1 MKLKLVVF
9 LLIVAAC
16 VVGYMTMTGGE
27 NKHEIEYSEVVSGPL
42 TFAVETLGTLEPLSE
57 VIVSCEATGKIV
69 EILRDFDDPVEK
81 DEIICRIDPELVDAQ
96 HAQSV
101 AALATAESAVADA
114 KIACEEQL
122 SLLPVLTERAA
133 QELESAKSALE
144 MAEFNFQRLDDLFNR
159 KQAPKAEWL
168 ATKTA
173 FDQAKA
179 AVKIAQTAL
188 QQAQNNE
195 RFMPPRLD
203 QALVKAKSDKA
214 RAQAQFDTTKAQ
226 VEKCVIRSPIDGIVL
241 TRFLDVGTTVNPTL
255 QPPPLF
261 LIAPSLSR
269 MKVSAR
275 VSESDI
281 AHIEVGQ
288 KATFTVEGKQRS
300 NFEGAILQKRNQ
312 PEIIQG
318 VTTYTVILEVQND
331 ARRTLLPG
339 MSVNV
344 VIECVRHDNT
354 EKIANKALRFRP
366 PLELEARRKL
376 LDAMEAAYPAEPKNS
391 DGTRIDYC
399 QKSAAWTFDELNNTW
414 MPVPLWT
421 GVTDNFETQI
431 LDGAKSGDKFV
442 HKFIEKSSAGFSL
455 KEAIRQANPAERSL

>member
-1 MKLKLVVF
+1 MKLKLVIF

-16 VVGYMTMTGGE
+16 VVGFMTMTGGE
-27 NKHEIEYSEVVSGPL
+27 NKHEIAYSEVVSGPL

-69 EILRDFDDPVEK
+69 EILRDFDDPVKK

-101 AALATAESAVADA
+101 AELSRTESAVKNAR
-114 KIACEEQL
+114 IARDKQL
-122 SLLPVLTERAA
+122 ALLPVYTERTA
-133 QELESAKSALE
+133 QELESARSALE
-144 MAEFNFQRLDDLFNR
+144 FAQFNFDKIAKLKAANNAGDLEFVNA
-159 KQAPKAEWL
+159 KISLE
-168 ATKTA
+168 
-173 FDQAKA
+173 QAKA
-179 AVKIAQTAL
+179 AVAIAETAHQEAKYNEQYLPSQMDEEIEQTLAAKAL
-188 QQAQNNE
+188 
-195 RFMPPRLD
+195 
-203 QALVKAKSDKA
+203 
-214 RAQAQFDTTKAQ
+214 AQARFDTTKAQ

-288 KATFTVEGKQRS
+288 KANFTVEGKQRS
-300 NFEGAILQKRNQ
+300 LFEGTILQKRNQ

-344 VIECVRHDNT
+344 VIECIHHENT
-354 EKIANKALRFRP
+354 IKVANKALRFRP
-366 PLELEARRKL
+366 PLELEERRKL
-376 LDAMEAAYPAEPKNS
+376 LEEMKYPDEPKS
-391 DGTRIDYC
+391 PDGSRIDYC
-399 QKSAAWTFDELNNTW
+399 QKSSVWTFNELDNTW
-414 MPVPLWT
+414 KPIPLWT

-431 LDGAKSGDKFV
+431 LDGAKVDDAFV
-442 HKFIEKSSAGFSL
+442 DKFIEKSSAGFSF
-455 KEAIRQANPAERSL
+455 KEAIRQASPTNRTM